1 MRKSLT
7 TMRHVFRFWKIE
19 TSKLILLVS
28 YLISVILTVIV
39 VLGAFLGF
47 SMEYVV
53 QIALASYVE
62 LSASNVFYFKKSCRE
77 NIFKNLPEKYLE
89 GVDINSLI

>member
-1 MRKSLT
+1 M
-7 TMRHVFRFWKIE
+7 TMKHVSELLRIE

-28 YLISVILTVIV
+28 YLISIILTVIV
-39 VLGAFLGF
+39 VIGAFTGYD
-47 SMEYVV
+47 MTHVV

-89 GVDINSLI
+89 SIDINNLI